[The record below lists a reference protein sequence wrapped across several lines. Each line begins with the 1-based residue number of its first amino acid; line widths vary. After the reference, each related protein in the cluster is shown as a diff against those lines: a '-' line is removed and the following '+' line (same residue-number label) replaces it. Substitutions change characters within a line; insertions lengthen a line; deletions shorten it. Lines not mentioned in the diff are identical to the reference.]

1 MPFKPVSFRVNCIHT
16 HTHIYDMFLELDKY
30 QKKLLKQLKVVS
42 SGRRDQA
49 RDRGH
54 CLSLRAV

>member
-1 MPFKPVSFRVNCIHT
+1 
-16 HTHIYDMFLELDKY
+16 MFLELDKY

-49 RDRGH
+49 TDRGH
-54 CLSLRAV
+54 CFSLRTV

>member
-1 MPFKPVSFRVNCIHT
+1 
-16 HTHIYDMFLELDKY
+16 MFLELDKY

-54 CLSLRAV
+54 CFSLRTV